1 MPGKDRPSRER
12 WVHGV
17 DGVMRMISKPMVVHF
32 STVVDRF
39 SRITRHAKIVAA
51 FLCIAQLHHPAEAL
65 SQTTPGSYNVTL
77 AWNGSTST
85 GVTGYRIHYGSASGT
100 YTGSIAVGNE
110 TTTTVPGLASGVTY
124 YFAVTALN
132 ADGLESDFSNE
143 ASFLPGLQG
152 TRISTSPTGE
162 LVLTVK
168 GLIGQQYDI
177 EASEDLKNWTIISTV
192 TLGDGG
198 TLEFTDPNAAAYPK
212 RFYRTRESQ

>member
-1 MPGKDRPSRER
+1 MSGKDRPSRER
-12 WVHGV
+12 RVHGV
-17 DGVMRMISKPMVVHF
+17 DGVMRMISKPMAVHF

-51 FLCIAQLHHPAEAL
+51 SLCIAQLHHPAEAL

-100 YTGSIAVGNE
+100 YTGSIAVGNVM
-110 TTTTVPGLASGVTY
+110 TTTVPGLASGVTY
-124 YFAVTALN
+124 YFAVTALDT
-132 ADGLESDFSNE
+132 DGLESDFSNE

-162 LVLTVK
+162 MVLTMK

-177 EASEDLKNWTIISTV
+177 EASEDLKNWTIISTI

-198 TLEFTDPNAAAYPK
+198 TLEFSDPNAAAYPK
-212 RFYRTRESQ
+212 RFYRTRESP